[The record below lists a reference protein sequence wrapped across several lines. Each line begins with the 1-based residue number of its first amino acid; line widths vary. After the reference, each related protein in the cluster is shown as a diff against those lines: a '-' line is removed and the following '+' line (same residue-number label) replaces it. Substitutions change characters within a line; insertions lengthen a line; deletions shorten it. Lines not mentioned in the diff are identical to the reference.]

1 MSDKRKRKRRRKFS
15 FNYGGLQG
23 RNSRVL
29 FYLISA
35 CLAIS
40 VASLAMFIYI
50 SGFAASQLFLGSFLT
65 SYSTIL
71 FSIFFALLAFFYIM
85 YRTNSIE
92 FAVKNLGLSRELIT
106 PKNILI
112 GISLFAAMLIVEF
125 GISAFS
131 QVTHISLPTNVQ
143 QVLAGLPVYFFV
155 FTFLIAPIN
164 EEIFFRG
171 LLVNRIG
178 IIPSALLFALLHF
191 GYASVSEFV
200 AALIFGLIAGYV
212 FKKTGSL
219 YTTITAHILLNMLTI
234 VALFLI

>member
-1 MSDKRKRKRRRKFS
+1 
-15 FNYGGLQG
+15 
-23 RNSRVL
+23 
-29 FYLISA
+29 
-35 CLAIS
+35 
-40 VASLAMFIYI
+40 
-50 SGFAASQLFLGSFLT
+50 
-65 SYSTIL
+65 
-71 FSIFFALLAFFYIM
+71 M

-92 FAVKNLGLSRELIT
+92 FAVKNLGLSREMIT

-112 GISLFAAMLIVEF
+112 GLSLFVIMLIVEF

-131 QVTHISLPTNVQ
+131 QVTHIALPTNVQ
-143 QVLAGLPVYFFV
+143 QVLSGLPVYFFV

-171 LLVNRIG
+171 FLVNRIG

-191 GYASVSEFV
+191 GYASISEFV
-200 AALIFGLIAGYV
+200 AALIFGLAAGYV

-219 YTTITAHILLNMLTI
+219 YATITAHIILNMLTI